1 MTTKRTINWGILGCG
16 KIARKFALDLSLSDG
31 RLYACASSNPE
42 RAKAFAS
49 EFGASEWFD
58 NYESLVKCIEIDVI
72 YIATPHSFHHDHSIL
87 CIQHG
92 KHVLCEKPIAIN
104 VSQLENMMIVSRQ
117 NNVFLMEAMW
127 TAFLPAIIDL
137 QKKVVSGAIGQIR
150 HLSADF
156 GFQTVYNPKSRLF
169 DPALAGG
176 SLLDV
181 GIYPLF
187 IALLLMGVPESI
199 EAKATIAPTGVD
211 SDCTVLLSYTNG
223 ATASLYSS
231 IACHTD
237 TKCEIYGTEGKITIP
252 GRFHEQDHYFL
263 KKDDHEKQ
271 IHCSKT
277 GLGYWHETN
286 HVIECLLSS
295 KKESDIIPL
304 DFSLKMIKMMD
315 EIREI
320 IGVKYAT

>member
-1 MTTKRTINWGILGCG
+1 MYTTWQTRTL
-16 KIARKFALDLSLSDG
+16 RKTHCHQRF
-31 RLYACASSNPE
+31 P
-42 RAKAFAS
+42 
-49 EFGASEWFD
+49 
-58 NYESLVKCIEIDVI
+58 I
-72 YIATPHSFHHDHSIL
+72 
-87 CIQHG
+87 G
-92 KHVLCEKPIAIN
+92 KHDDRLKTKQC
-104 VSQLENMMIVSRQ
+104 VSYGSHVDCI
-117 NNVFLMEAMW
+117 
-127 TAFLPAIIDL
+127 PASYHRL
-137 QKKVVSGAIGQIR
+137 TKKGSFPGAIGQIR

-237 TKCEIYGTEGKITIP
+237 TKCEIYGTAGKITIP
-252 GRFHEQDHYFL
+252 GRFHEQDHYIL

-277 GLGYWHETN
+277 GLGYWHEIN